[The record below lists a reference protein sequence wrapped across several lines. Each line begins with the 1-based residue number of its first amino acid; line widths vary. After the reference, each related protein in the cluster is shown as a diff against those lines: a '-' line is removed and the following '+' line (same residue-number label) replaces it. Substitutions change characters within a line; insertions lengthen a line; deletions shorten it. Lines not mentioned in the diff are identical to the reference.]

1 MPVHKLQHFF
11 NFLAAYEYVN
21 IEHNKTHRYTA
32 DDFIIS
38 PFLIYMQCRQEAEVA
53 SINLFLLPT

>member
-1 MPVHKLQHFF
+1 MPLHNLQIFF

-38 PFLIYMQCRQEAEVA
+38 QFVIHMQCNQEGEDA
-53 SINLFLLPT
+53 SVVYK